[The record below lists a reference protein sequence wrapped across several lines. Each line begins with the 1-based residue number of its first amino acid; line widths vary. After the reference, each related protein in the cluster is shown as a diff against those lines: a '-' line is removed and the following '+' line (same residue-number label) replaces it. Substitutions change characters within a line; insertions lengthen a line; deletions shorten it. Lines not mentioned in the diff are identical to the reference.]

1 MKTSWIMRGP
11 VAAVVLMAVL
21 SNCSINPATGQR
33 QVSLIGER
41 REIQMGRE
49 ADPDIIASMGLYP
62 DTEVQQYVSQLGK
75 RLAAASERPD
85 LPWTFRVVDDPTV
98 NAFAVPGGFIYVTRG
113 LMSHL
118 TSEAQLVGVLGHEI
132 GHVTARHSVND
143 MSKQQLAQIGL
154 GLGMV
159 FAPRL
164 QGLGELASAGLQVL
178 FLKYSRDHENQADE
192 LGVRYMR
199 RTNYEPREMADV
211 MTMLDRTSQRSPE
224 SGKVPEWLATHPSPP
239 NRVANILQLASTSEP
254 TRVGSPDVRRDEYL
268 QRVDQLIFGDD
279 PREGYFEGTTFLHL
293 DLRFRFEFPVG
304 WTAVNQRTVVQA
316 ESPDDDA
323 LITIETVEGS
333 PSDELRRF
341 RSRQNVRV
349 GGVSQQTSNG
359 LAAVRAEF
367 SLATEQ
373 GVLRGLVAFV
383 AHENVTFRLMG
394 LTIGSRWRGY
404 GSVVTRSLGSFG
416 PLTDSVALSVQ
427 PQRIAIVRPPTEMTL
442 SAFVVQYPSSVTRE
456 MVALIN
462 QVEGDEPFRGG
473 TPYKRVVG
481 GR

>member
-1 MKTSWIMRGP
+1 MKTSWITCGP

-33 QVSLIGER
+33 QVSLIGEG

-62 DTEVQQYVSQLGK
+62 DTAVQQYVSQLGK

-164 QGLGELASAGLQVL
+164 QRLGELASAGLQVL

-254 TRVGSPDVRRDEYL
+254 TQVGSPDVRRDEYL
-268 QRVDQLIFGDD
+268 QRVDQLIFGDN
-279 PREGYFEGTTFLHL
+279 PREGYFEGTTFLHP

-304 WTAVNQRTVVQA
+304 WTAVNQRTAVQA
-316 ESPDDDA
+316 GSPDDDA
-323 LITIETVEGS
+323 LIMIDMVEGS

-383 AHENVTFRLMG
+383 AHENATFRLMG
-394 LTIGSRWRGY
+394 ISIGSRWGGY

-416 PLTDSVALSVQ
+416 PLTDGGALSVQ
-427 PQRIAIVRPPTEMTL
+427 PRRIAIVRPPMEMTL
-442 SAFVVQYPSSVTRE
+442 SAFVVQYPSTVTPE

-462 QVEGDEPFRGG
+462 QVDGDEQFRGG

>member
-1 MKTSWIMRGP
+1 MKTSWIMRGS
-11 VAAVVLMAVL
+11 VTAVVLMVVL
-21 SNCSINPATGQR
+21 SSCSINPATGQR
-33 QVSLIGER
+33 QLLLIGEG

-49 ADPDIIASMGLYP
+49 ADPDIIASMGMYP
-62 DTEVQQYVSQLGK
+62 DTAVQQYVSQLGK

-199 RTNYEPREMADV
+199 RTNYEPSEMADV
-211 MTMLDRTSQRSPE
+211 MTMLDRTSRSSPE
-224 SGKVPEWLATHPSPP
+224 SGKVPEWLATHPSPR
-239 NRVANILQLASTSEP
+239 NRVTHILELASTSEP
-254 TRVGSPDVRRDEYL
+254 AQAGSPEVRRDEYL
-268 QRVDQLIFGDD
+268 GRVDQLIFGDN
-279 PREGYFEGTTFLHL
+279 PREGYFEGNTFLHP
-293 DLRFRFEFPVG
+293 DLRFRFEFPPG
-304 WTAVNQRTVVQA
+304 WKAVNQRTAVQA
-316 ESPDDDA
+316 GSPDDDA
-323 LITIETVEGS
+323 LMTIEVVEGL
-333 PSDELRRF
+333 PSEAFRRF
-341 RSRQNVRV
+341 RSQQNVQVR
-349 GGVSQQTSNG
+349 GVRQLTLNG
-359 LAAVRAEF
+359 LVAERAEF

-383 AHENVTFRLMG
+383 AHENATFRLMG
-394 LTIGSRWRGY
+394 LSFGSRWGGY
-404 GSVVTRSLGSFG
+404 DSVVSRSIGSFS
-416 PLTDSVALSVQ
+416 PLTDRGALSIQ
-427 PQRIAIVRPPTEMTL
+427 PQRIAIVRPPMDMTL
-442 SAFVVQYPSSVTRE
+442 SAFVEQYPSSVPSE
-456 MVALIN
+456 IVALIN
-462 QVEGDEPFRGG
+462 QVEGDGPFSGG
-473 TPYKRVVG
+473 TLYKRVIG

>member
-1 MKTSWIMRGP
+1 M
-11 VAAVVLMAVL
+11 
-21 SNCSINPATGQR
+21 
-33 QVSLIGER
+33 
-41 REIQMGRE
+41 
-49 ADPDIIASMGLYP
+49 
-62 DTEVQQYVSQLGK
+62 
-75 RLAAASERPD
+75 
-85 LPWTFRVVDDPTV
+85 VDDPTV

-143 MSKQQLAQIGL
+143 MSKQQLARIGL

-199 RTNYEPREMADV
+199 RANYEPREMADV
-211 MTMLDRTSQRSPE
+211 MTMLDRTSQCSTQ

-239 NRVANILQLASTSEP
+239 NRVTHILQLASTSGP
-254 TRVGSPDVRRDEYL
+254 TQTGSPDVRRDEYL
-268 QRVDQLIFGDD
+268 RRVDQLIFGNN
-279 PREGYFEGTTFLHL
+279 PREGYFEGTTFLHP
-293 DLRFRFEFPVG
+293 DLRFRFEFPTG
-304 WTAVNQRTVVQA
+304 WTAVNQRTAVQA
-316 ESPDDDA
+316 GSPNDDA
-323 LITIETVEGS
+323 LITIETVGGS
-333 PSDELRRF
+333 PSEALRRF
-341 RSRQNVRV
+341 RSRQNVQVR
-349 GGVSQQTSNG
+349 GVRQQTVNG

-383 AHENVTFRLMG
+383 AHENATFRLMG
-394 LTIGSRWRGY
+394 WSRGPRWGGY
-404 GSVVTRSLGSFG
+404 GSVVSRSLGSFG
-416 PLTDSVALSVQ
+416 PLTDRDALSVQ
-427 PQRIAIVRPPTEMTL
+427 PQRIAIVRPPMDMTL
-442 SAFVVQYPSSVTRE
+442 SAFVERYPSSVTPE
-456 MVALIN
+456 VVALIN
-462 QVEGDEPFRGG
+462 QVEGDERFRGG
-473 TPYKRVVG
+473 APYKRVVG